1 MAQQSGL
8 PILNPDGWAGAREGS
23 RTGVLFTFDDGT
35 RDHFEVVR
43 PLLRQY
49 GVRALFYVSTAKLN
63 RAKYLTSDEVRAL
76 SEEGHTIGS
85 HSNTHRR
92 LDVLPLEVLREELE
106 LSATAIQNVIGQR
119 PIHFAP
125 PGGFYN
131 STVERVAQEAGYSFC
146 RTMDWGYN
154 RVFNPMRIEGI
165 PMIPT
170 VGSYI
175 LKNAIQGRSEWK
187 LKIVCSLKN
196 GLRTSLSN
204 SGYNKLRSTIQHF
217 GSGSRLECRRA
228 R

>member
-1 MAQQSGL
+1 MAQDAGL
-8 PILNPDGWAGAREGS
+8 PILNPGALVGQREDS
-23 RTGVLFTFDDGT
+23 QTGVLFTFDDGT

-49 GVRALFYVSTAKLN
+49 GIRALFYVSTAKLD
-63 RAKYLTSDEVRAL
+63 RTKYLTSDEVRAL

-85 HSNTHRR
+85 HSSTHRR
-92 LDVLPLEVLREELE
+92 LDVLPLEELREELE
-106 LSATAIQNVIGQR
+106 LSATAIQNLIGQW

-131 STVERVAQEAGYSFC
+131 SNFERVAQEAGYSFC

-165 PMIPT
+165 PMIPA

-175 LKNAIQGRSEWK
+175 LKSAIQGRSDWK

-204 SGYNKLRSTIQHF
+204 SGYNKLRSSIARF
-217 GSGSRLECRRA
+217 GGRSRLGC
-228 R
+228 